1 MFGSRANNAEELN
14 AYKREI
20 QELKQECELYKVIA
34 GFSYDEAVI
43 AIRDNEVIFKNEQA
57 AKLSQFEYIKSEL
70 QEGVTRINTSD
81 HCLLVK
87 SKRIEGITIFSL
99 VEENTRT
106 IPKPGQGADL
116 LKSYCDSMK
125 IGTEF
130 TQEILSK
137 LVEEL
142 HEIFDAAL
150 SAEVGMSKGLE
161 ISDSSAQ
168 KINVL
173 YEKMQSAISL
183 VSSLIQRSNEITN
196 VISLIDDIAE
206 QTNLLALNATIEA
219 ARAGEHGRGFAVVA
233 DEVRKL
239 AEKTQKAT
247 KEIAIVVKSMQQEAS
262 DIQTSTEDIN
272 EVTESVKSDIDEL
285 HTMVR
290 SFKDNAYLAKLKI
303 SCSNDRIFC
312 GLAKVDHVA
321 YKQAIYSLIF
331 KLTGDFNQ
339 LDSKSCRF
347 GKWYYE
353 GIGKKEF
360 SNTIGYKKVENPHN
374 IIHSEANNLA
384 KQLLDTNQSTPK
396 SVIDEKIKTIEES
409 SNQIFNAID
418 EMLNEKLSDTL
429 AEIQTLT
436 KA

>member
-233 DEVRKL
+233 
-239 AEKTQKAT
+239 
-247 KEIAIVVKSMQQEAS
+247 IVVKSMQQEAS